1 MSSRFLP
8 FPATFGQNSGTTF
21 VPAGDRVRGTRAR
34 VGGEILAP
42 DLPLPAAATRDGHGA
57 RAVYRPTIRELPSEE
72 RPRERLK
79 HHGAA
84 ALSNGELLAILL
96 RVGVTGENVVAL
108 AGRLLTQWGGLP
120 GLARVSFA
128 ELCAAHG
135 MGEAKASQVKAA
147 LELGRRLAA
156 ALPEDR
162 PEISRPDDVAGL
174 LMTEMSL
181 LEQESL
187 RVVLLNTK
195 NRVVGI
201 REVYRGNVNSAQVRP
216 AEVFRD
222 AVRENCLS
230 LIVVHNHPSGDPT
243 PSADDVAVTRDLI
256 AAGATLDIDVL
267 DHLVIGGGRFISLK
281 AQRLAFR

>member
-1 MSSRFLP
+1 MTET
-8 FPATFGQNSGTTF
+8 A
-21 VPAGDRVRGTRAR
+21 
-34 VGGEILAP
+34 
-42 DLPLPAAATRDGHGA
+42 PAAIRPE
-57 RAVYRPTIRELPSEE
+57 YRPTIRELPAEE
-72 RPRERLK
+72 RPRERLRE
-79 HHGAA
+79 HGPA

-96 RVGVTGENVVAL
+96 RSGSARENVLAQ
-108 AGRLLTQWGGLP
+108 AGRLLTTWNGLA

-135 MGEAKASQVKAA
+135 VGEAKACQIKAA

-156 ALPEDR
+156 ALPEER
-162 PEISRPDDVAGL
+162 PEVTRPDDVAGL
-174 LMTEMSL
+174 LLTEMSL

-195 NRVVGI
+195 NRVLGI
-201 REVYRGNVNSAQVRP
+201 REVYRGNVSSAQVRP

-222 AVRENCLS
+222 AVRENCTA

-243 PSADDVAVTRDLI
+243 PSPDDVAVTHDLI
-256 AAGATLDIDVL
+256 AAGRLLDIELL
-267 DHLVIGGGRFISLK
+267 DHLVIGGGRFVSLK

>member
-1 MSSRFLP
+1 MPEAEVWPNVAAVTVTL
-8 FPATFGQNSGTTF
+8 G
-21 VPAGDRVRGTRAR
+21 AGRP
-34 VGGEILAP
+34 E
-42 DLPLPAAATRDGHGA
+42 
-57 RAVYRPTIRELPSEE
+57 YRPTIREMPSEE

-79 HHGAA
+79 HYGAG

-96 RVGVTGENVVAL
+96 RVGVQGENVLAL
-108 AGRLLTQWGGLP
+108 AGRLLTEWGGLA

-135 MGEAKASQVKAA
+135 MGEAKACQLKAA

-162 PEISRPDDVAGL
+162 PEITGPGDVAGL

-181 LEQESL
+181 LPQESL
-187 RVVLLNTK
+187 RTVLLNTK

-222 AVRENCLS
+222 AVRENCPS

-243 PSADDVAVTRDLI
+243 PSPDDVAVTRDLI
-256 AAGATLDIDVL
+256 AAGRLLDIELL
-267 DHLVIGGGRFISLK
+267 DHIVIAGGRFVSLK
-281 AQRLAFR
+281 AQRLAFS

>member
-1 MSSRFLP
+1 MPDDLVVVLDGAIADP
-8 FPATFGQNSGTTF
+8 FTTQR
-21 VPAGDRVRGTRAR
+21 P
-34 VGGEILAP
+34 E
-42 DLPLPAAATRDGHGA
+42 
-57 RAVYRPTIRELPSEE
+57 YRPTIREMPAEE
-72 RPRERLK
+72 RPRERLRDY
-79 HHGAA
+79 GPA

-96 RVGVTGENVVAL
+96 RTGSTKENVLAQ
-108 AGRLLTQWGGLP
+108 AGRLLTTWNGLA

-135 MGEAKASQVKAA
+135 MGEAKACQIKAA

-156 ALPEDR
+156 ALPEER
-162 PEISRPDDVAGL
+162 TEVTRPDDVAGL

-195 NRVVGI
+195 NRVMGI
-201 REVYRGNVNSAQVRP
+201 REVYRGNVNSARVRP

-222 AVRENCLS
+222 AVRETCTA

-243 PSADDVAVTRDLI
+243 PSPDDIAVTRDLV
-256 AAGATLDIDVL
+256 AAGSLLEIEVL
-267 DHLVIGGGRFISLK
+267 DHLVIAGGRFVSLK
-281 AQRLAFR
+281 AQRLGFH

>member
-1 MSSRFLP
+1 METAAVPTAGASLASR
-8 FPATFGQNSGTTF
+8 
-21 VPAGDRVRGTRAR
+21 RA
-34 VGGEILAP
+34 E
-42 DLPLPAAATRDGHGA
+42 
-57 RAVYRPTIRELPSEE
+57 YRPTIREMPSEV

-79 HHGAA
+79 QSGPG

-96 RVGVTGENVVAL
+96 RVGVQGENVL
-108 AGRLLTQWGGLP
+108 ELSGRLLTQWGGLA

-135 MGEAKASQVKAA
+135 MGEAKACQVKAA
-147 LELGRRLAA
+147 LELGVRLAA
-156 ALPEDR
+156 ALPEER
-162 PEISRPDDVAGL
+162 PEINRPDDVANL
-174 LMTEMSL
+174 LKTEMSL

-195 NRVVGI
+195 NRVMGI

-230 LIVVHNHPSGDPT
+230 LVVVHNHPSGDPT
-243 PSADDVAVTRDLI
+243 PSSDDVAVTRDLI
-256 AAGATLDIDVL
+256 AAGRLLDIELL
-267 DHLVIGGGRFISLK
+267 DHLVIAGGAFVSMK
-281 AQRLAFR
+281 AKRLGFR

>member
-1 MSSRFLP
+1 MP
-8 FPATFGQNSGTTF
+8 DNT
-21 VPAGDRVRGTRAR
+21 
-34 VGGEILAP
+34 VGGLNP
-42 DLPLPAAATRDGHGA
+42 GVAAVAGIGRPE
-57 RAVYRPTIRELPSEE
+57 YRPTIREMPAEE
-72 RPRERLK
+72 RPRERLRDY
-79 HHGAA
+79 GAG

-96 RVGVTGENVVAL
+96 RTGSAKENVL
-108 AGRLLTQWGGLP
+108 GQAGRLLTAWNGLA

-128 ELCAAHG
+128 ELCATHG
-135 MGEAKASQVKAA
+135 VGEAKACQIKAA

-162 PEISRPDDVAGL
+162 PEVTRPDDVAGL

-195 NRVVGI
+195 NRVLGI
-201 REVYRGNVNSAQVRP
+201 REVYRGNVNSSQVRP

-222 AVRENCLS
+222 AVKENCLS

-243 PSADDVAVTRDLI
+243 PSPDDVAVTRDLI
-256 AAGATLDIDVL
+256 AAGALLDIELL
-267 DHLVIGGGRFISLK
+267 DHLVIAGGRFVSLK
-281 AQRLAFR
+281 PQRLAFR